1 MGLNSREFI
10 VTLTRH
16 LSLGW
21 MLIPYWAKR
30 KSDEVVEIEELA
42 DASMLLTERLTEAE
56 KSIVRIVDCY
66 TDKKLMN
73 IYSKEKYTADFFRKM
88 TEKKLKEIIRPYIEK
103 KQLEIIELLRQNAIP
118 LYLKDAGQKELFTH
132 NSLFLYENDAHV
144 VFNFQITENHF
155 RYNINCTQNNKEF
168 SLLNKTPIILVN
180 KPACFLQGR
189 SLYVFK
195 QIEVT
200 RLTPFF
206 NRLSIEV
213 PVTFTKKYMESI
225 VLPTIEQFDVNSA
238 GFNIIEDDI
247 KPIAELTIEESIL
260 GNPAFSLRFNYHQM
274 NFISGSVVKYKYAYL
289 VEKDGT
295 MEVHTFKRNTQWENE
310 RCAILLNLG
319 LKRIS
324 DASFSLP
331 STDILLM
338 FLDWVKENRK
348 AIEADFTLISSSVTD
363 TYFIGDILL
372 QRDVVTASDWF
383 DIKITV
389 KIGNYQIPFVRFK
402 KHIMRGIREYLLPD
416 STIALLPVEWFT
428 EYKEFFSFGTEKED
442 SIRLKKVHYKL
453 LQEWWNES
461 GEKRGDIEKLLQ
473 SYNSLPHIDVPSSIK
488 ATLRLYQQEG
498 FSWMVHLAE
507 NGFGGCLA
515 DDMGL
520 GKTLQTITL
529 LQHLYQKGQPEIL
542 TEFIFPEKTMKAD
555 KAGQLSLFADDMEE
569 KTEKV
574 SVSLPLSREMLSA
587 SLVVLPT
594 SLLHNWMREIKKFS
608 NLTVYEYSSS
618 NRTRSRDIA
627 QIFRHYN
634 IILTTYG
641 VLRNDIEY
649 LQNYSFEYVVLDES
663 QYIKNPDSLIY
674 RTVLALKSKHRL
686 ALTGTPIEN
695 SLKDLWAQ
703 FNFIN
708 PGLLGSAESFRNN
721 FIVPITKE
729 GNTRMESRLQRL
741 IQPFFLRRTKDQV
754 APELPPLT
762 EEVLY
767 CEMTA
772 RQNEAYKKEKNML
785 RNTLLAASESE
796 SKHTNT
802 FMALQGITRLR
813 LLANHPQMVYPNFN
827 EVSGK
832 MEQIMQYYEQIM
844 QSGHKV
850 LIFSSFVK
858 YLKLLATAFDK
869 EGWKYAM
876 LTGQTLNRE
885 DEIRRFSDDKTISCF
900 FISLKAGGVGLNLTE
915 ADYVFIIDPWWNPA
929 AEMQAVS
936 RAHRIGQDKQV
947 IVYRFITSDTIE
959 EKISKLQED
968 KSLLAQ
974 TFITNNNPL
983 LGLSN
988 QDLEAL
994 FE

>member
-1 MGLNSREFI
+1 MELNSREFI

-16 LSLGW
+16 LSFGW
-21 MLIPYWAKR
+21 MLIPYWVKR
-30 KSDEVVEIEELA
+30 KSDEVVEIEEQV
-42 DASMLLTERLTEAE
+42 DAGRLLTERLTPDE

-66 TDKKLMN
+66 TDKKLMKV
-73 IYSKEKYTADFFRKM
+73 YSKEKNTTDFFRKM
-88 TEKKLKEIIRPYIEK
+88 PEKKLKEVIRPYIEK
-103 KQLEIIELLRQNAIP
+103 KQLEIIELLRQNGIP

-132 NSLFLYENDAHV
+132 NRLFLHENDSLV
-144 VFNFQITENHF
+144 TFNFQITENHF
-155 RYNINCTQNNKEF
+155 RYNINCIQDDKEF
-168 SLLNKTPIILVN
+168 SLLNKTPVILVN

-189 SLYVFK
+189 TLYVFK
-195 QIEVT
+195 QIEVS

-206 NRLSIEV
+206 NKISIEV
-213 PVTFTKKYMESI
+213 PVSLTKKYMESI
-225 VLPTIEQFDVNSA
+225 VLPTVEQFDVHSS
-238 GFNIIEDDI
+238 GFFILEDDI
-247 KPIAELTIEESIL
+247 QPVAELTIEESIL
-260 GNPAFSLRFNYHQM
+260 GNPAFSLCFNYHKM
-274 NFISGSVVKYKYAYL
+274 RFIPGSAVKPKYAYL
-289 VEKDGT
+289 IEEKDS
-295 MEVHTFKRNTQWENE
+295 MEVHTFCRNIQWENE
-310 RCAILLNLG
+310 RSNVLLNLG

-324 DASFSLP
+324 DACFSLP
-331 STDILLM
+331 CVDMLLA
-338 FLDWVKENRK
+338 FLDWVKENREVL
-348 AIEADFTLISSSVTD
+348 AADFTLISSSVTD
-363 TYFIGDILL
+363 TYFIGDISL
-372 QRDVVTASDWF
+372 QRDVITTSDWF
-383 DIKITV
+383 DVKIMV
-389 KIGNYQIPFVRFK
+389 KIGSYQIPFIRFK
-402 KHIMRGIREYLLPD
+402 KHILRGIREYLLPD

-428 EYKEFFSFGTEKED
+428 EYKELFSFGTEKED
-442 SIRLKKVHYKL
+442 CIRLKKVHYKL
-453 LQEWWNES
+453 LQEWWDEP
-461 GEKRGDIEKLLQ
+461 GEKREDIEKLLK
-473 SYNSLPHIDVPSSIK
+473 SYTSQTRIDVPLSIK
-488 ATLRLYQQEG
+488 ATLRSYQQEG

-529 LQHLYQKGQPEIL
+529 LQRLYQNEQPETH
-542 TEFIFPEKTMKAD
+542 TEFTIPLVIKKAD
-555 KAGQLSLFADDMEE
+555 KIGQLSLFTDNMEE
-569 KTEKV
+569 ETEVV
-574 SVSLPLSREMLSA
+574 SENLPLSRKTLPA

-618 NRTRSRDIA
+618 NRTRSKDIGK
-627 QIFRHYN
+627 IFRHYN
-634 IILTTYG
+634 VVLTTYG
-641 VLRNDIEY
+641 ILRNDIEY
-649 LQNYSFEYVVLDES
+649 LQNYLFEYVILDES

-674 RTVLALKSKHRL
+674 RTVLELRSKYRL

-708 PGLLGSAESFRNN
+708 PGLLGSADGFRNN
-721 FIVPITKE
+721 FIIPIIKE
-729 GNTRMESRLQRL
+729 GNVQMESRLQRL

-762 EEVLY
+762 EEILY

-772 RQNEAYKKEKNML
+772 RQEEVYKKEKNML
-785 RNTLLAASESE
+785 RNTLLASSERE
-796 SKHTNT
+796 GGHNNT
-802 FMALQGITRLR
+802 FVALQGITRLR
-813 LLANHPQMVYPNFN
+813 LLANHPQMVYPEYN
-827 EVSGK
+827 EISGK

-858 YLKLLATAFDK
+858 YLRLLAAAFDK
-869 EGWKYAM
+869 MGWKYAM
-876 LTGQTLNRE
+876 LTGHTQNRE
-885 DEIRRFSDDKTISCF
+885 DEIGRFSEDKTISCF

-936 RAHRIGQDKQV
+936 RAHRIGQEKQV
-947 IVYRFITSDTIE
+947 IVYRFITSNTIE
-959 EKISKLQED
+959 EKISKLQEE

-983 LGLSN
+983 QGLTN
-988 QDLEAL
+988 QDLEIL